1 MIRLCAP
8 RCLLFFFCLYVS
20 YFYYSFFNFFFL
32 RYCFLFFL
40 NFSGSAD
47 MTAEK
52 MEVDAK
58 LRHVQQRLDV
68 EIASRMRLEEDWKG
82 VRLLLLV
89 LLVV

>member
-1 MIRLCAP
+1 
-8 RCLLFFFCLYVS
+8 LFFI
-20 YFYYSFFNFFFL
+20 
-32 RYCFLFFL
+32 FL

-89 LLVV
+89 CLFLTVSYP